1 MLSVTDLARRFGPQP
16 VIDGLTLHLAPGERV
31 CLMAPCGAGKSTLV
45 RIVCGLDHGFT
56 GQMTLGARRPAAL
69 FQQPGLFWYRTV
81 DQNIR
86 YPLRLAHRPADDRV
100 DHRLAAWRQVC
111 GLTAWEKRYPH
122 ELSGGMRQ
130 MVALARTFIAAP
142 DFAVLD
148 EPFKSIDRET
158 KRRIIDLICR
168 HHPGITLLIMT
179 HDRDEIPAIASRVVT
194 FAGPHLS
201 DRHRS
206 R

>member
-1 MLSVTDLARRFGPQP
+1 MLTVTDLVRAFGPQP
-16 VIDGLTLHLAPGERV
+16 VIDRLNLHVAPGERV

-45 RIVCGLDHGFT
+45 RIVCGLDPEFT
-56 GQMTLGARRPAAL
+56 GQMALGARRPAAL

-81 DQNIR
+81 DQNIG
-86 YPLRLAHRPADDRV
+86 YPLRLARRPMDAQARL
-100 DHRLAAWRQVC
+100 RLAAWTEVC
-111 GLTAWEKRYPH
+111 GLTGWRTRYPH

-168 HHPGITLLIMT
+168 NHPGITLLIMT
-179 HDRDEIPAIASRVVT
+179 HDRDEVPAIASRVVT

-201 DRHRS
+201 DRHS
-206 R
+206 SG